1 MRRLIC
7 RVFAIPGKRPLQQ
20 APHPVPDPVSCVFQ
34 RYCGAIERTQDPI
47 QGPGKIGCRI
57 NQRAVKIDIER
68 QGRRL
73 MMRHILG
80 QISVQIPQQSR
91 SVAIFLRLRKTMVR
105 KCADFL
111 ARRGFDCKKLRYVWQ
126 K

>member
-1 MRRLIC
+1 MKAVAVPDRMLD
-7 RVFAIPGKRPLQQ
+7 A
-20 APHPVPDPVSCVFQ
+20 ADAMPVPGGEDRPPV
-34 RYCGAIERTQDPI
+34 A
-47 QGPGKIGCRI
+47 GPGQGGNQQFLRHVGVH
-57 NQRAVKIDIER
+57 QRAVKIDIER